1 MAISILEEMKRLRES
16 GNPDDI
22 EKYFELASQIFSP
35 ADFVTSDEDDE
46 NNNDN
51 HEGDNAMTDRK
62 VLETFLNY
70 ELGSVDEVFDKFLT
84 LKNAKL
90 YEHVGVKNCVYVPG
104 KRDDRVLLVAHAD
117 TVFAG
122 SKGSHKIILDDEDIY
137 RSCEENYGIGADD
150 RAGCAILWQL
160 RDSGH
165 SLLITN
171 EEEIGSLGAQDIQDF
186 HKDLFWEINEHSYII
201 EFDRRNGRDYKFYDI
216 PVTDEFRN
224 FIEENTGYKD
234 AGTKSS
240 TDIRY
245 LCARICGVNLS
256 VGYNYEHHVE
266 EYLVFSEW
274 ENTLNLARKLLAGE
288 QRKFPLK
295 AE

>member
-1 MAISILEEMKRLRES
+1 MKKHYVIWLLATLLMSPLSALADENGKS
-16 GNPDDI
+16 GNVSWSF
-22 EKYFELASQIFSP
+22 KSS
-35 ADFVTSDEDDE
+35 T
-46 NNNDN
+46 
-51 HEGDNAMTDRK
+51 GK
-62 VLETFLNY
+62 
-70 ELGSVDEVFDKFLT
+70 LT
-84 LKNAKL
+84 LS
-90 YEHVGVKNCVYVPG
+90 G
-104 KRDDRVLLVAHAD
+104 KGDM
-117 TVFAG
+117 
-122 SKGSHKIILDDEDIY
+122 K
-137 RSCEENYGIGADD
+137 
-150 RAGCAILWQL
+150 
-160 RDSGH
+160 
-165 SLLITN
+165 
-171 EEEIGSLGAQDIQDF
+171 
-186 HKDLFWEINEHSYII
+186 
-201 EFDRRNGRDYKFYDI
+201 DYKFYDI

-234 AGTKSS
+234 AGTSSS